1 MVSSLFVFQRFA
13 NFLIVSSVITPFVL
27 SFWRGTWYVLDLF
40 VFPQDVVLSG
50 WITLSTSFGTIF
62 SVSLVEN
69 YLKACLDRQRRKQ
82 QLYLLLFY
90 PLAVLS
96 VASWRGL
103 WLLIDYY
110 TTISFISGIVKHA
123 VGFTIVLAAK
133 APSSIVAVPG
143 YCNSEINGDTSK
155 SILQMRYAVSVNMSP
170 FVTWLF
176 NAFITVFVIG
186 SGVIC
191 YWRGTWTIV
200 SVALEPKLSV
210 KSSLITIIVGT
221 AGCGI
226 CYCLSEVL
234 AIKKLDPP
242 FNIGYRILEVVFVY
256 ILGLGSVCTWIGFW
270 SLIDICILPDKPVA
284 SALLCHL
291 VGIVCLYLLRGF
303 FNLIASPVGCRS
315 LNNEMLDGLDMGSY
329 LKRQGDREVT
339 PEPNEK
345 AEDKNCTKQENV
357 ICS

>member
-1 MVSSLFVFQRFA
+1 MLRPGIPGRHLMQDLMWALYCWRRSKCSSAMESLWRTQQQTKPVSSLFVFQRFA
-13 NFLIVSSVITPFVL
+13 NFLIVSCVITPFVL

-62 SVSLVEN
+62 SVLLVEN
-69 YLKACLDRQRRKQ
+69 YFKAYLDRQRRKH
-82 QLYLLLFY
+82 QLYLMLFY
-90 PLAVLS
+90 PLSVLS

-103 WLLIDYY
+103 WTLIDYY

-133 APSSIVAVPG
+133 APSSIVAVPC
-143 YCNSEINGDTSK
+143 YCSSEINDDTSK
-155 SILQMRYAVSVNMSP
+155 SILQMKYAVSVNRSP
-170 FVTWLF
+170 FVSRLF
-176 NAFITVFVIG
+176 NAFLTVFVIG

-210 KSSLITIIVGT
+210 KSSVITIIVGT

-234 AIKKLDPP
+234 ATKKLDPP
-242 FNIGYRILEVVFVY
+242 FNSGCRFLEVMFVY

-270 SLIDICILPDKPVA
+270 SLIDICILP
-284 SALLCHL
+284 
-291 VGIVCLYLLRGF
+291 G
-303 FNLIASPVGCRS
+303 
-315 LNNEMLDGLDMGSY
+315 
-329 LKRQGDREVT
+329 
-339 PEPNEK
+339 
-345 AEDKNCTKQENV
+345 
-357 ICS
+357 